1 MNAQL
6 QEQAPAEFPPEDTAE
21 CCQNLS
27 AKVDDTLS
35 RTKAYVR
42 QNPMPVILGALTFG
56 AALGYLIVMA
66 RREEPTFRERLT
78 SEPLQ
83 TAREAIYAVLAPVAS
98 RLHEGYDSTRE
109 NAAKAMSKL
118 QRTQPARTVGSWVDQ
133 LGRVSNNLKFWQ
145 S

>member
-1 MNAQL
+1 MNAEL
-6 QEQAPAEFPPEDTAE
+6 QEQVPENFPPEDTAA
-21 CCQNLS
+21 CCQTLS
-27 AKVDDTLS
+27 AKVDDTVS

-42 QNPMPVILGALTFG
+42 QNPVPVLLGALTFG

-109 NAAKAMSKL
+109 SATKALNKL
-118 QRTQPARTVGSWVDQ
+118 QGTQPARTVDSWVDQ
-133 LGRVSNNLKFWQ
+133 LGRVSSNLKFW
-145 S
+145 